1 MYFEIKLEILVS
13 FINIVK
19 DYLSIYDFVWFEY
32 ESNFIKFNLLFFF
45 GKRKGVDF
53 ICFM

>member
-1 MYFEIKLEILVS
+1 MYFEIKLEISVS

-19 DYLSIYDFVWFEY
+19 DYLSIHDLVWSEY
-32 ESNFIKFNLLFFF
+32 ESNFIKFNSLFLP